1 MSNRRFEMFEYR
13 QVLTR
18 MRLGDTDRAIARVG
32 LMGRR
37 KVARLRRT
45 AEAAGWL
52 DVATP
57 LPGDPELAVHLGSVR
72 TQPAVTSLAEP
83 HRERITRWWRQGVQG
98 TTIHG
103 ALVRSHGFTG
113 SYSSVRRFLAG
124 VEAAHPQVTTVLEFD
139 PGEAAQVD
147 FGKGPEVLDTRTG
160 ELLSTWIFI
169 MTLVWSRHGY
179 AEVVT
184 DQKVATWLGCHR
196 RAFEWFNGVPG
207 RLTIDNPKC
216 AITRACYHDPEVQRA
231 YAECAEGYGF
241 KIEPCPVR
249 DPNKKGRVE
258 SAVKYV
264 KRSFVPLRE
273 FRDLADANAQL
284 RAWLLGPAGNRVHGT
299 THEQPLTRFVETE
312 REFLRP
318 LPSRPP
324 ELAVWARV
332 KLHPDCHVQFEKT
345 YYSASFRLVRQRLWL
360 RATETTVQL
369 FRDHELVATHLRQ
382 FRAGSRCT
390 IDEHLPPE
398 AIAYKLRDP
407 QWCLRQSE
415 DIGAACHALI
425 ERLFA
430 HRVLDNLR
438 AAQSVIGLARRFG
451 TQRLDAACQRA
462 LTFDD
467 PKYRTVKTILENGID
482 LDPSDEPAFDRLT
495 ETYTGRG
502 RFCRDTTKLLTH

>member
-1 MSNRRFEMFEYR
+1 MANRRFEMFEYR

-37 KVARLRRT
+37 KVAQLRRT

-57 LPGDPELAVHLGSVR
+57 LPGDPELGAHLGSVR

-147 FGKGPEVLDTRTG
+147 FGKGPEVLDRRTG
-160 ELLSTWIFI
+160 ELLSTWIFV

-216 AITRACYHDPEVQRA
+216 AITRACYHDPVVQRA

-241 KIEPCPVR
+241 KIEPCPPR
-249 DPNKKGRVE
+249 DPKKK
-258 SAVKYV
+258 SHASYCA
-264 KRSFVPLRE
+264 PL
-273 FRDLADANAQL
+273 
-284 RAWLLGPAGNRVHGT
+284 
-299 THEQPLTRFVETE
+299 
-312 REFLRP
+312 
-318 LPSRPP
+318 
-324 ELAVWARV
+324 
-332 KLHPDCHVQFEKT
+332 
-345 YYSASFRLVRQRLWL
+345 
-360 RATETTVQL
+360 ATCGV
-369 FRDHELVATHLRQ
+369 D
-382 FRAGSRCT
+382 S
-390 IDEHLPPE
+390 P
-398 AIAYKLRDP
+398 
-407 QWCLRQSE
+407 
-415 DIGAACHALI
+415 
-425 ERLFA
+425 
-430 HRVLDNLR
+430 
-438 AAQSVIGLARRFG
+438 
-451 TQRLDAACQRA
+451 
-462 LTFDD
+462 
-467 PKYRTVKTILENGID
+467 
-482 LDPSDEPAFDRLT
+482 
-495 ETYTGRG
+495 
-502 RFCRDTTKLLTH
+502 

>member
-1 MSNRRFEMFEYR
+1 MFEYR
-13 QVLTR
+13 QVMTR

-37 KVARLRRT
+37 KVAQLRRT

-72 TQPAVTSLAEP
+72 TQPAVASLAEP

-124 VEAAHPQVTTVLEFD
+124 IEAAHPQVTTVLEFD

-147 FGKGPEVLDTRTG
+147 FGRGHEVLGPRTG
-160 ELLSTWIFI
+160 ELLGTWIFI
-169 MTLVWSRHGY
+169 MTLAWSRHAY

-196 RAFEWFNGVPG
+196 RAFEWFNGVPR

-241 KIEPCPVR
+241 KIEPCPPR
-249 DPNKKGRVE
+249 DPKKKGRVE

-273 FRDLADANAQL
+273 FRDLVDANAQL

-318 LPSRPP
+318 LPTRPP

-345 YYSASFRLVRQRLWL
+345 YYSAAFTLVRQRLRNCAYEPAL
-360 RATETTVQL
+360 PPRAQRTQ
-369 FRDHELVATHLRQ
+369 RRGRRPHRRAPPRPRHRLRQ
-382 FRAGSRCT
+382 PILRSNPTTLPKSRT
-390 IDEHLPPE
+390 TAPRRIPLQRRTARTLRTSQLAILNRLPHPPDHRHQRNVGACAPRNPRCPCSPTNPE
-398 AIAYKLRDP
+398 QCD
-407 QWCLRQSE
+407 QS
-415 DIGAACHALI
+415 
-425 ERLFA
+425 
-430 HRVLDNLR
+430 
-438 AAQSVIGLARRFG
+438 SLAR
-451 TQRLDAACQRA
+451 
-462 LTFDD
+462 
-467 PKYRTVKTILENGID
+467 
-482 LDPSDEPAFDRLT
+482 T
-495 ETYTGRG
+495 EIIRKIPHGFT
-502 RFCRDTTKLLTH
+502 

>member
-1 MSNRRFEMFEYR
+1 MANRRFEMFEYR

-57 LPGDPELAVHLGSVR
+57 LPGDPELSVHLGSVR
-72 TQPAVTSLAEP
+72 TQPAVASLAEP

-147 FGKGPEVLDTRTG
+147 FGKGPEVLDARTG

-249 DPNKKGRVE
+249 DPKKKAKVE
-258 SAVKYV
+258 VGVQIVERWILAA
-264 KRSFVPLRE
+264 LRHRTFFSLAE
-273 FRDLADANAQL
+273 LNHAIAERLEWLNARAFRKLPGSRRTAFESIDRPAL
-284 RAWLLGPAGNRVHGT
+284 RALPAEPYVFAQWKKVRVHVDYHIELERHYHSVPHALVGRELHARFTDHTVELFHRGQRVASHVRSHHRGRHTTVAEHMPEKHRRFAEQWSPERFSRWAEKIGPATGALITEVLHARRHP
-299 THEQPLTRFVETE
+299 EQCYRSCLGI
-312 REFLRP
+312 LR
-318 LPSRPP
+318 
-324 ELAVWARV
+324 LA
-332 KLHPDCHVQFEKT
+332 KT
-345 YYSASFRLVRQRLWL
+345 YSDARL
-360 RATETTVQL
+360 
-369 FRDHELVATHLRQ
+369 
-382 FRAGSRCT
+382 
-390 IDEHLPPE
+390 E
-398 AIAYKLRDP
+398 A
-407 QWCLRQSE
+407 
-415 DIGAACHALI
+415 AA
-425 ERLFA
+425 
-430 HRVLDNLR
+430 
-438 AAQSVIGLARRFG
+438 
-451 TQRLDAACQRA
+451 QRA
-462 LTFDD
+462 LTLGAHSVRSVESILKHRLDEQPLHEAPECPLPDD
-467 PKYRTVKTILENGID
+467 HDNLRG
-482 LDPSDEPAFDRLT
+482 PSYF
-495 ETYTGRG
+495 
-502 RFCRDTTKLLTH
+502 H